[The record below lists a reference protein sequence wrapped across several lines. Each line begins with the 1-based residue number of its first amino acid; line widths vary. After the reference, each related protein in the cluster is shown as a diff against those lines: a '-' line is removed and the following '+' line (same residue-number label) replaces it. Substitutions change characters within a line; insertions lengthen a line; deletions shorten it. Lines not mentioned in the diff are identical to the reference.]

1 MYTFNTHRQKE
12 KNELDLNRNN
22 KKYEKVKKGSF
33 YLNNYDVLVYK
44 FTYIYI
50 IVEHSSCKY
59 TTKNILYI
67 AKRRKVSIFLNY
79 SIDPC

>member
-44 FTYIYI
+44 FTYIY
-50 IVEHSSCKY
+50 HC
-59 TTKNILYI
+59 
-67 AKRRKVSIFLNY
+67 
-79 SIDPC
+79 